1 MDLLCDRS
9 AAGDDGEARTS
20 AKTLFSRLFGLT
32 LFLDL
37 LCSVLFVFESAGW
50 RAEGVRQSWN
60 DANLL
65 SFSTQAWDCVLLTL
79 SRCLLFPLVTLFTVR
94 LGSPYDTSSQ
104 PSQQKGRGKL
114 PTNSSVDGKHDLY
127 APLVCEPC
135 TSPLSGNLPPNGKGT
150 EEENEQAATV
160 AAASASNDAASRG
173 KAWRHFGVAVLFLLS
188 TAYQLYVGL
197 KVSAYKFGQGDEAE
211 KSEDGSKNDDDD
223 APHGGYT
230 AEAVLLCVSV
240 LWINLEV
247 FALRTLVA
255 ELTRKDGLFLPDVHP
270 HPLFVLKGV
279 ALHWY
284 AHVYLFQCVYARA
297 SS

>member
-1 MDLLCDRS
+1 VSQPRPCLSWVYIFRS

-20 AKTLFSRLFGLT
+20 AKVLFSRLFGLA

-50 RAEGVRQSWN
+50 RAKDVLQSWN

-79 SRCLLFPLVTLFTVR
+79 SRCLLFPLVTVLTVR
-94 LGSPYDTSSQ
+94 LGSPYG
-104 PSQQKGRGKL
+104 PGGHAPKKPHGGGRLPMVSVAGKE
-114 PTNSSVDGKHDLY
+114 DLY
-127 APLVCEPC
+127 APLVCDPC
-135 TSPLSGNLPPNGKGT
+135 DDAA
-150 EEENEQAATV
+150 QAAAGPDAGN
-160 AAASASNDAASRG
+160 AAAARG
-173 KAWRHFGVAVLFLLS
+173 KAWRHAGVAALFVLS

-197 KVSAYKFGQGDEAE
+197 KVSAYNFGASSNG
-211 KSEDGSKNDDDD
+211 DGSKQR
-223 APHGGYT
+223 GGYT
-230 AEAVLLCVSV
+230 AEAALLCVSV
-240 LWINLEV
+240 LWVNVEV

-279 ALHWY
+279 ALHW
-284 AHVYLFQCVYARA
+284 
-297 SS
+297 